1 MRAAAQTPV
10 NQWFIPRIFGGNP
23 PPKKK
28 KKLAKLCA
36 LNLYFARD
44 NLLMGN
50 KHTGNYSSLS
60 NQKGANTL

>member
-1 MRAAAQTPV
+1 MRTAAQTPV

-23 PPKKK
+23 SQKE

-50 KHTGNYSSLS
+50 KHT
-60 NQKGANTL
+60 